1 MTFSNL
7 SRRFRQKDSSSDWC
21 PDLRVWGTVLCVVRS
36 MVRACQTGVIINE
49 AELWACLLD
58 GGADDGDKVRKGHAF
73 HAHAVAT
80 PASSADDSV
89 SSAASSSSSCLS
101 AEQAESDGD
110 DGAELEYSFDSAP
123 RTPATT
129 GCHSVREWLK
139 EPFAAAGCPSAPE
152 LFDASTGEVHD
163 DEALLRHLMG
173 EHSVASNE
181 EGSMGR
187 SRDAADFP
195 SCHTPNVSETC
206 PSPPSSWVSR
216 QDETLLCKKVARS
229 FNSWVIE
236 NYGEADM
243 ESEAESEWGSSC
255 ADDSTSSVTGAPS
268 TVGSPNGSWRSFSSS
283 QSEVHADLIDMV
295 LACALCCTPTL
306 MCVVLNTR
314 EHMPA
319 RIHQLLARTWLPL
332 ALGLWA
338 QWNSGARLT
347 RVRAP

>member
-1 MTFSNL
+1 MTRTSE
-7 SRRFRQKDSSSDWC
+7 
-21 PDLRVWGTVLCVVRS
+21 
-36 MVRACQTGVIINE
+36 TGVIINE

-58 GGADDGDKVRKGHAF
+58 GGADDEDKLRKGHAF
-73 HAHAVAT
+73 YAHSVAT
-80 PASSADDSV
+80 SANDSV

-110 DGAELEYSFDSAP
+110 DGAELEYTFDSAP
-123 RTPATT
+123 RTAATT

-139 EPFAAAGCPSAPE
+139 EPFAAAGCPSALE
-152 LFDASTGEVHD
+152 LCDASTGEVHD

-187 SRDAADFP
+187 ARDTDGFP
-195 SCHTPNVSETC
+195 CCHTQNVSETC

-229 FNSWVIE
+229 FSTWVIE

-243 ESEAESEWGSSC
+243 ESEAESEWGSFC
-255 ADDSTSSVTGAPS
+255 TDDSTSSATGAPS
-268 TVGSPNGSWRSFSSS
+268 TVGSFNDSWRSFSSS

-306 MCVVLNTR
+306 MRVVLH
-314 EHMPA
+314 HMSAP
-319 RIHQLLARTWLPL
+319 IHPLLARTWLPPL
-332 ALGLWA
+332 VCGRSGVLG
-338 QWNSGARLT
+338 RD
-347 RVRAP
+347 

>member
-1 MTFSNL
+1 
-7 SRRFRQKDSSSDWC
+7 
-21 PDLRVWGTVLCVVRS
+21 
-36 MVRACQTGVIINE
+36 
-49 AELWACLLD
+49 
-58 GGADDGDKVRKGHAF
+58 
-73 HAHAVAT
+73 
-80 PASSADDSV
+80 
-89 SSAASSSSSCLS
+89 
-101 AEQAESDGD
+101 
-110 DGAELEYSFDSAP
+110 
-123 RTPATT
+123 
-129 GCHSVREWLK
+129 
-139 EPFAAAGCPSAPE
+139 
-152 LFDASTGEVHD
+152 
-163 DEALLRHLMG
+163 
-173 EHSVASNE
+173 
-181 EGSMGR
+181 MGR

-243 ESEAESEWGSSC
+243 ESEAESEWGSFC
-255 ADDSTSSVTGAPS
+255 TDDSTSSATGAPS

-314 EHMPA
+314 EHMSA